1 MPKNK
6 YIYVKAKQYVTN
18 QNNIVLMQ
26 NNIYHRPNMLQK
38 KTIYHKTT
46 QHPHAVCISLY
57 PSPSHLYKDCP
68 EAPVSDMLTENPI
81 YEVNTVQQRNM

>member
-26 NNIYHRPNMLQK
+26 NNIYVSQTKYITKENNISQNN
-38 KTIYHKTT
+38 TT
-46 QHPHAVCISLY
+46 
-57 PSPSHLYKDCP
+57 PSCRVYF
-68 EAPVSDMLTENPI
+68 PVSQSVSSI
-81 YEVNTVQQRNM
+81 